1 MYLDEIAEDL
11 KAEEGFSEHC
21 YMCTA
26 GAHTIGYG
34 RNIDANGGIGIT
46 EAEADYLL
54 RNDIMRTIEEVR
66 SRFEWFDELDDV
78 RRSVVVQL
86 AFQLGITRLSKFKL
100 MLAAVAEGDY
110 ERAADELLDSR
121 FARQVPA
128 RADRLQLKLRY
139 AGA

>member
-34 RNIDANGGIGIT
+34 RNIDAANGGIGIT

-66 SRFEWFDELDDV
+66 RWSWFDQLDDV
-78 RRSVVVQL
+78 RKSVLVQL
-86 AFQLGITRLSKFKL
+86 AFQLGITRLSKFER
-100 MLAAVAEGDY
+100 MLAALAEGNYDQ
-110 ERAADELLDSR
+110 AADELLDSL
-121 FARQVPA
+121 FARQVPS
-128 RADRLQLKLRY
+128 RAERLQLKIRY
-139 AGA
+139 GST

>member
-1 MYLDEIAEDL
+1 MYLDAIADDL
-11 KAEEGFSEHC
+11 KDEEGFSEHC

-66 SRFEWFDELDDV
+66 RWPWFDQLDDV
-78 RRSVVVQL
+78 RKSVVVQL
-86 AFQLGITRLSKFKL
+86 AFQLGITRLSKFER
-100 MLAAVAEGDY
+100 MLAALAQQNYDQ
-110 ERAADELLDSR
+110 AADELLDSL
-121 FARQVPA
+121 FARQVPN
-128 RADRLQLKLRY
+128 RAERLQLKIRY
-139 AGA
+139 GSA